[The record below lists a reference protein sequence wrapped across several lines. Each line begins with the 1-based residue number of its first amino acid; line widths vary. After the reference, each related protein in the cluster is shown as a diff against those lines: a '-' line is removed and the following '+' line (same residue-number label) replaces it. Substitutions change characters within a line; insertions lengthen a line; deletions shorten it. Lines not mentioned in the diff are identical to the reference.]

1 MPYKNKADRNYKR
14 EYQLQKAR
22 GESEAATRRKRAQT
36 RAAYD
41 KAGIDRTGKDIDHTR
56 ALSKGGSA
64 ARGNTTLKSP
74 SANRS
79 FKRNSDGSMKA
90 NRPYPK
96 SQRNPVQNRGRK

>member
-22 GESEAATRRKRAQT
+22 GKKEAEARRKRAQT

-41 KAGIDRTGKDIDHTR
+41 KAGIDRKGKDIDHKR

-64 ARGNTTLKSP
+64 SISNTRLKSA

-79 FKRNSDGSMKA
+79 FRRNSDGSLKR
-90 NRPYPK
+90 NVPYPK
-96 SQRNPVQNRGRK
+96 AKRNPVQNRRK